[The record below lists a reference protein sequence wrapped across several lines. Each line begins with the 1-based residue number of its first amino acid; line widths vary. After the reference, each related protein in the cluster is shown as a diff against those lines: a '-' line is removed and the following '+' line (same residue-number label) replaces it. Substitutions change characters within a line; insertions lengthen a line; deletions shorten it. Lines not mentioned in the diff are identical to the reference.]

1 MFSPADR
8 GVDDGKGDGRQQGFV
23 AWVVFWVDHSEARL
37 TNATVKC
44 FLSGSLEGTRVQSTI
59 NDQCNRDNGH
69 DGHVHDQVVL
79 GVDST
84 MKM

>member
-8 GVDDGKGDGRQQGFV
+8 GIDDGKGDGRQQGFV

-44 FLSGSLEGTRVQSTI
+44 FLSGSLEGTL
-59 NDQCNRDNGH
+59 DQCNRDNSH